1 MSFDF
6 SKYTEE
12 QALELMYPRQKEAY
26 LECKYGDSDV
36 LVVSSGGTGKSFII
50 AALMHYSKDTLATGT
65 TGVAAVNIEGQT
77 THSTLSIPLGIPTK
91 KDLAKINSKYRQVF
105 KKNHG
110 IRNIIIDEFPMFGVD
125 SLEGLLSRR
134 DRVTRTSRYNKVR
147 LLMFGD
153 LYQLP
158 SPVQQRDKKLLQE
171 RYGTTKLIT
180 SKLFSD
186 MDLSVYELD
195 QNKRSGEDK
204 VFADVLEDLREGKNI
219 EGKVLP
225 YLNKHVKA
233 PDPEAVY
240 LTPHIATA
248 DKINKVVFDENTNRE
263 FSFKAK
269 ISGDF
274 PEKDRQTPEVIVLKE
289 GLRVMSLTNDTENEL
304 YVNGSCGVITNLY
317 SDFIEVTFDNGNVCM
332 IEPTVQENTE
342 YYTDEEGEL
351 QKKVVGT
358 YEQIGL
364 RQCAAINIHK
374 VQGLSLD
381 KIVLDLTEGSFEYGM
396 TYVAV
401 SRLTNINGLHLITPI
416 QLSDIKVD
424 EDVKKFYAELRGEI
438 YEKDPLQGVP
448 EKYHKYKV
456 RLIVAGGRD
465 FNDRYYGYKALDF
478 MLKNYKSEEVL
489 IIDGGATGSDRI
501 GREYAIERGVNYE
514 TFEADWKDLTKT
526 PCKIKTNAYGQ
537 YNCLAGLVR
546 NKEMG
551 DLASHAVVFWDGRST
566 GSNHMIEYMKE
577 LGKPVKIFNYG

>member
-6 SKYTEE
+6 SGYTEE
-12 QALELMYPRQKEAY
+12 QALELMYPKQKEAY
-26 LECKYGDSDV
+26 IECKYGEGDV
-36 LVVSSGGTGKSFII
+36 LVTSIGGGGKSFII
-50 AALMHYSKDTLATGT
+50 AALLYFSKNTLATGT

-91 KDLAKINSKYRQVF
+91 KDLAKVNSKYRQVF

-110 IRNIIIDEFPMFGVD
+110 IKNIIIDEFPMFGVD

-134 DRVTRTSRYNKVR
+134 ERVSRTSKHGKVR
-147 LLMFGD
+147 LLVFGD
-153 LYQLP
+153 FYQLP
-158 SPVQQRDKKLLQE
+158 SPIQQRDKKLLQD

-180 SKLFSD
+180 SKLLED
-186 MDLSVYELD
+186 MNLSIFELD

-204 VFADVLEDLREGKNI
+204 VFSDIQEDLREGRNL
-219 EGKVLP
+219 EDKVLP
-225 YLNKHVKA
+225 YLNQHVKE

-248 DKINKVVFDENTNRE
+248 DKINKVVFDQNPNKP

-269 ISGDF
+269 IKGDF
-274 PEKDRQTPEVIVLKE
+274 PEKDRKIPEVVVLKE
-289 GLRVMSLTNDTENEL
+289 GLRVMSLTNDTEDEL
-304 YVNGSCGVITNLY
+304 YVNGSCGVITSLY
-317 SDFIEVTFDNGNVCM
+317 SDFIEVTFDNGSVCM
-332 IEPTVQENTE
+332 IEPTSQENTE

-351 QKKVVGT
+351 QKRVVGT

-396 TYVAV
+396 TYVAI
-401 SRLTNINGLHLITPI
+401 SRLTNIQGLHLISPI
-416 QLSDIKVD
+416 QLSDVKVD
-424 EDVKKFYAELRGEI
+424 EDVKKFYAKLRGEV
-438 YEKDPLQGVP
+438 YTKNPLQGVP

-465 FNDRYYGYKALDF
+465 FNDKHYGFNALDF
-478 MLKNYKSEEVL
+478 MLKNYQPEDVL
-489 IIDGGATGSDRI
+489 IIDGGATGADRL
-501 GREYAIERGVNYE
+501 GRDYAISRGVDYE
-514 TFEADWKDLTKT
+514 TFEASWKDLTKT
-526 PCKIKTNAYGQ
+526 PCKIKSNSYGQ

-551 DLASHAVVFWDGRST
+551 DLASHAVVFWDGKST

-577 LGKPVKIFNYG
+577 LDKPVKIFNY

>member
-6 SKYTEE
+6 SQYTED
-12 QALELMYPRQKEAY
+12 QALELMYPKQREAY
-26 LECKYGDSDV
+26 TECKYGDGDV
-36 LVVSSGGTGKSFII
+36 FVTASGGHGKTFLIE
-50 AALMHYSKDTLATGT
+50 ALIHYNKDTIATGT

-91 KDLAKINSKYRQVF
+91 KDLTKVNSKYRQVF

-110 IRNIIIDEFPMFGVD
+110 IRNIVIDEFPMFGVD

-134 DRVTRTSRYNKVR
+134 DRVTRTSKYNKVR
-147 LLMFGD
+147 LLLFGD

-158 SPVQQRDKKLLQE
+158 SPVQQRNKKLLQE

-180 SKLFSD
+180 SKLFEG
-186 MDLSVYELD
+186 MDLAIYELD

-204 VFADVLEDLREGKNI
+204 VFSNILEDLREGSNL
-219 EGKVLP
+219 EDKVLP
-225 YLNKHVKA
+225 YLNKHVKV

-248 DKINKVVFDENTNRE
+248 DKINRVVFDENPNRP

-269 ISGDF
+269 IKGEF
-274 PEKDRQTPEVIVLKE
+274 PEKDRKIPEVVVLKE
-289 GLRVMSLTNDTENEL
+289 GLRVMSLTNDTEDEL
-304 YVNGSCGVITNLY
+304 YVNGSCGVITSLY

-332 IEPTVQENTE
+332 IEPTTQENTE
-342 YYTDEEGEL
+342 YYTDDEGEL
-351 QKKVVGT
+351 QKKVIGS

-396 TYVAV
+396 TYVAI
-401 SRLTNINGLHLITPI
+401 SRLTNIQGLHLVSPI
-416 QLSDIKVD
+416 QLSDVKVD
-424 EDVKKFYAELRGEI
+424 EDVKKFYAKLRGEV
-438 YEKDPLQGVP
+438 YTKDPLQGVP
-448 EKYHKYKV
+448 EKYHKYKI

-465 FNDRYYGYKALDF
+465 FTDKDYGYKALSF
-478 MLKNYKSEEVL
+478 MLKNYTQGEIL
-489 IIDGGATGSDRI
+489 IVDGGATGADRI
-501 GREYAIERGVNYE
+501 GREYAIINGIDYE

-526 PCKIKTNAYGQ
+526 PCKIKSNSYGR

-551 DLASHAVVFWDGRST
+551 DIASHAVVFWDGEST

-577 LGKPVKIFNYG
+577 LDKPVKIFNY